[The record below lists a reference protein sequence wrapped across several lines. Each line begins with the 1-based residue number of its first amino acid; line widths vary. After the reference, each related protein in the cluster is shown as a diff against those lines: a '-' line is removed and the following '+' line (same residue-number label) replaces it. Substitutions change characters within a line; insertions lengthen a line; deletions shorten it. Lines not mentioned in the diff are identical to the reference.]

1 MKWTIPNQI
10 TVARI
15 VLAGVFFALL
25 GCWNPA
31 VASLAHRALMNVAFA
46 VFLLAVISDVLDG
59 YIARKYDMASTFGRM
74 VDPIVDKVLILG
86 TFIMLCGRTFAI
98 PQTWPGPDGDLPWWT
113 TGGMVS
119 GVQAWMVVLILAR
132 ELVIS
137 GVRGFSESQGI
148 QFPATPAGKIK
159 MLVQSITIGVV
170 LFQLANRPESAWAV
184 YLKVSLVW
192 LTLIVTVGSGFYYL
206 RRARK
211 LLLGSDESPDER

>member
-1 MKWTIPNQI
+1 MTWTIPNQI
-10 TVARI
+10 TVAR
-15 VLAGVFFALL
+15 VALAGVFFALL

-31 VASLAHRALMNVAFA
+31 VASLTHRVLMNVAFG

-86 TFIMLCGRTFAI
+86 TFIMLCGRNFAI
-98 PQTWPGPDGDLPWWT
+98 PETWPGPDADLPWWA

-119 GVQAWMVVLILAR
+119 GVQAWMVVFLLAR

-170 LFQLANRPESAWAV
+170 LFQLANLPRAAWAV
-184 YLKVSLVW
+184 QLKVALVW

-206 RRARK
+206 RRARR
-211 LLLGSDESPDER
+211 LLLGGQQTPR